1 MPADEMT
8 LRSGDGPTT
17 RIGYVNANRQ
27 KCHGTFGV
35 YGTDHN
41 QYAYRLECLQCG
53 YVYGAN
59 GSDIAARLCP
69 QCQGGV
75 DGIQVLATGYQPQSV
90 QAHRQIA
97 HARANPPGC

>member
-1 MPADEMT
+1 MEAMSLIKPDGNAFE
-8 LRSGDGPTT
+8 LRSGDKPTT
-17 RIGYVNANRQ
+17 QIGYVNANRQ
-27 KCHGTFGV
+27 ICQVTFGV

-69 QCQGGV
+69 KCQRGV
-75 DGIQVLATGYQPQSV
+75 DGIQYGLPDISPKAFKLTDQ
-90 QAHRQIA
+90 
-97 HARANPPGC
+97 

>member
-1 MPADEMT
+1 MV
-8 LRSGDGPTT
+8 LRSGEAPTT
-17 RIGYVNANRQ
+17 RIGYINPNGQ

-41 QYAYRLECLQCG
+41 QYAYRLECLKCG

-75 DGIQVLATGYQPQSV
+75 EGIQYWLPDISPKAFKLTDV
-90 QAHRQIA
+90 
-97 HARANPPGC
+97 